1 MLCVAILTLTNR
13 CLEDCR
19 MICRA
24 AACLTLCLLLWIA
37 DCDAQ
42 PVGTVTVVVLRV
54 NSTTR
59 QALRFSISTPF
70 SRESGCQLVPTARRL
85 MRGRETT
92 RACVSAQRKLR
103 NAAVAQNFFVYR

>member
-13 CLEDCR
+13 YLEDCR

-42 PVGTVTVVVLRV
+42 GVGTLAIIVVVLVLRV
-54 NSTTR
+54 N
-59 QALRFSISTPF
+59 I
-70 SRESGCQLVPTARRL
+70 
-85 MRGRETT
+85 
-92 RACVSAQRKLR
+92 
-103 NAAVAQNFFVYR
+103 

>member
-24 AACLTLCLLLWIA
+24 AACLTLCLLWIA

-42 PVGTVTVVVLRV
+42 TVGTVTIIIVMC
-54 NSTTR
+54 T
-59 QALRFSISTPF
+59 
-70 SRESGCQLVPTARRL
+70 
-85 MRGRETT
+85 
-92 RACVSAQRKLR
+92 
-103 NAAVAQNFFVYR
+103 

>member
-42 PVGTVTVVVLRV
+42 PVGTVNNKCGGFTCKYIAPRGKLLAFLFPQERV
-54 NSTTR
+54 DVGHLVRVGVR
-59 QALRFSISTPF
+59 QPAH
-70 SRESGCQLVPTARRL
+70 A
-85 MRGRETT
+85 
-92 RACVSAQRKLR
+92 
-103 NAAVAQNFFVYR
+103 